1 MSPRWHRTHDWHIG
15 GCCCPGPDSA
25 AWPSHP
31 ETEHLRCRSSP
42 SSHSRCHIETAH
54 FASRRDL
61 TLHTL
66 TRINATTLTVASRNT
81 GRRDG
86 DEVILLFAAPPNAG
100 VDGAPL
106 KSLVAFERISLA
118 VGASA
123 RTELAV
129 GAQHVALAR
138 TSGDGALGVERAVAT
153 GAWRFWVGP
162 HGQADGVS
170 VEVR

>member
-1 MSPRWHRTHDWHIG
+1 MV
-15 GCCCPGPDSA
+15 SA
-25 AWPSHP
+25 EQSGLCTASDQTLSLGSIAG
-31 ETEHLRCRSSP
+31 EGLSYTSFEHSLEAPAR
-42 SSHSRCHIETAH
+42 IETAH

-61 TLHTL
+61 SLHTL

-86 DEVILLFAAPPNAG
+86 DEVILVFAAPPNAG

-106 KSLVAFERISLA
+106 KSLVAFERISLV

-138 TSGDGALGVERAVAT
+138 PSGDGTLGVERAVAT

-162 HGQADGVS
+162 HGQADAVS

>member
-1 MSPRWHRTHDWHIG
+1 MCTGSDQTLSLGSIAG
-15 GCCCPGPDSA
+15 EGLSYT
-25 AWPSHP
+25 SF
-31 ETEHLRCRSSP
+31 EHSLEAPAR
-42 SSHSRCHIETAH
+42 IETAH

-61 TLHTL
+61 SLHTL
-66 TRINATTLTVASRNT
+66 TRINATTLTVTSRNT

-86 DEVILLFAAPPNAG
+86 DEVILLFAAPPHAG

-106 KSLVAFERISLA
+106 KSLVAFERISLV

-138 TSGDGALGVERAVAT
+138 PSDGAGALGVERAVAT

-162 HGQADGVS
+162 HGQADAVG